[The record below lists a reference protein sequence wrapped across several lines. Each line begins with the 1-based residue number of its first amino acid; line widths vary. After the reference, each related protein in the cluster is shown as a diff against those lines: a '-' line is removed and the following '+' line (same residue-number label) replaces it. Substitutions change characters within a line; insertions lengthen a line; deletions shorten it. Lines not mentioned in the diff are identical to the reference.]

1 MNYGSWGSL
10 HLPTESST
18 FQGCF
23 LSSSRVCGTGLV
35 LRWQRWEWW
44 EQSWK
49 GREDAVANHITV
61 FSYETPP
68 TIPSPPPPRVCVHE
82 VCRKASK
89 LLKYNQL
96 TTFREVAASSLFHFM
111 MSLWRRLVWELLSH
125 TVMNW
130 TCNFSCQLEL
140 GSDSHWK
147 MAPDTLTPSA
157 CFLPSP
163 MRNSSP
169 GYMLILS
176 PITTSPPTFTGSPQ

>member
-1 MNYGSWGSL
+1 MVPGGLYIFQQSQVPFRGAFCLLAGCVGQVWCWDGSAGNGENNPEREERMQWQITSL
-10 HLPTESST
+10 
-18 FQGCF
+18 CF
-23 LSSSRVCGTGLV
+23 HM
-35 LRWQRWEWW
+35 
-44 EQSWK
+44 K
-49 GREDAVANHITV
+49 HH
-61 FSYETPP
+61 PP
-68 TIPSPPPPRVCVHE
+68 FLPPPPRVCVHE

-130 TCNFSCQLEL
+130 TFNFSCQLEL

-147 MAPDTLTPSA
+147 TAPDTLTPSA
-157 CFLPSP
+157 CFLPFP